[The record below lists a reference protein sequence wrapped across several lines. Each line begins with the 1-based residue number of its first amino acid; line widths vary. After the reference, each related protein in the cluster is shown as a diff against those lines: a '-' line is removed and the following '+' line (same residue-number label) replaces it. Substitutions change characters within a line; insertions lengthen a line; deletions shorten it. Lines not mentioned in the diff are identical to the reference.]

1 LAGGNCLGETLTI
14 VRDPIHGF
22 IKLNKNEMAIVSSR
36 PFQRLRYIRQL
47 ALTHLVY
54 PGAEH
59 SRFAHSLGVMNFA
72 TRIFDTLLE
81 KNRDLLDWDQKRV
94 EKNRQLL

>member
-1 LAGGNCLGETLTI
+1 MGSS
-14 VRDPIHGF
+14 
-22 IKLNKNEMAIVSSR
+22 KLNKNEMAVVGSR

-54 PGAEH
+54 PGSEH

-72 TRIFDTLLE
+72 TRIYDTLLE
-81 KNRDLLDWDQKRV
+81 KNRDLLDWDQRRV
-94 EKNRQLL
+94 EKNRQLLRLFQR